1 MKRTFYIIVGTALML
16 LFSGCFNQDKIAD
29 ELIKYHNN
37 EWKILQE
44 MKEDKVKADTS
55 EYILLAM
62 EGNNKEVGK
71 LLKEKILP
79 SHNEVVEYLEGT
91 KLKNKE
97 IEELNQLQIDAEEFR
112 YKVLQEQADVFSSGE
127 KVDFEAMFERFERH
141 DKELEEKYKKVD
153 DKREELIEKYDVHWV
168 DVYDEDGE
176 PIRKMERKEFGE

>member
-112 YKVLQEQADVFSSGE
+112 YKVSQEKTTRLNSSHVAISYAVFC
-127 KVDFEAMFERFERH
+127 
-141 DKELEEKYKKVD
+141 LKKK
-153 DKREELIEKYDVHWV
+153 KRI
-168 DVYDEDGE
+168 
-176 PIRKMERKEFGE
+176 